1 MNSLLLVIDMQ
12 EAFINE
18 STEHV
23 VEKITNL
30 VNSNEYRKIAFTR
43 FINTKNSRYVKELNF
58 DGCIGEDKKLLIPT
72 KNHPIFNKNIYSA
85 LNEELKNYIKENN
98 IDKIYLCGI
107 DTECCILK
115 TSFDLFENGYDF
127 YILKD
132 YCACMFGKSRHK
144 NALEIM
150 ERNFGENRII

>member
-58 DGCIGEDKKLLIPT
+58 DGCIGEDKKLLIQST
-72 KNHPIFNKNIYSA
+72 NLYNLYNI
-85 LNEELKNYIKENN
+85 
-98 IDKIYLCGI
+98 
-107 DTECCILK
+107 
-115 TSFDLFENGYDF
+115 
-127 YILKD
+127 
-132 YCACMFGKSRHK
+132 
-144 NALEIM
+144 
-150 ERNFGENRII
+150 